1 MQIPSSA
8 INPNS
13 ELHPKFVALV
23 CFTFMPALNIWEISV
38 RSKNFQTKLK
48 KSKDMIDTET
58 QPFKFL
64 SFPLTCRLLVAVLR
78 VNPRTVLL

>member
-13 ELHPKFVALV
+13 ELHPKFVTLV
-23 CFTFMPALNIWEISV
+23 CFTFMPALNIWVISV

-48 KSKDMIDTET
+48 KSKDMIDTYIT
-58 QPFKFL
+58 FQI
-64 SFPLTCRLLVAVLR
+64 SFVSTFTCRLLVAVLR
-78 VNPRTVLL
+78 VNPRAVLL

>member
-13 ELHPKFVALV
+13 ELHPKFVTLV
-23 CFTFMPALNIWEISV
+23 CFTFMPALNIWVISV

-64 SFPLTCRLLVAVLR
+64 SFPLLHVGFW
-78 VNPRTVLL
+78 

>member
-13 ELHPKFVALV
+13 EPHPKFVTLV
-23 CFTFMPALNIWEISV
+23 CFTFMPALNIWVISV
-38 RSKNFQTKLK
+38 RSKNFQTKFK

-64 SFPLTCRLLVAVLR
+64 SFQLLHVGFW
-78 VNPRTVLL
+78 